1 MENSKKRSTGIGEIL
16 YRFRYLIIVVVFAVS
31 GFLELSGSSISM
43 WEDFIG
49 IQSQSGDGDLF
60 GQARM
65 IRSDEWAVNTP
76 MAFSQ
81 YFAKDGSFPYF
92 SETLRGAK
100 TDAFIVYGQPVL
112 SWEVIFRPFQWG
124 YLLFAPA
131 RGLSFFWCGRFLAL
145 LMISFE
151 LGMYLFN
158 RRKSYAVAYSALLS
172 LSPVVQWWFAINGLV
187 EMLVFGQAVLL
198 IVSAY
203 FNQRQYWKKIL
214 LALGL
219 AWCGGCYILVFYPPW
234 QIPLGYVFLFLL
246 IGITAKEYKK
256 DLWCW
261 KKDIPVILGAL
272 LILGIAMGAIV
283 CKSWNTIQTVMNTA
297 YPGTRSFAG
306 GGALRKLFNWAQGI
320 LYPFMEPAFGGT
332 NVCEE
337 ASVISFFPLGI
348 LVGLWVLIKEKKRDA
363 MLISLLTGTVF
374 LTAYCVLP
382 WPEILAKAT
391 LLSNC
396 QPDRAV
402 LAVGFISLILLLYAS
417 VISEKAPGKAAV
429 GIVGVF
435 FAGGTMVFLYKSLP
449 ELYVAK
455 RQVAAVC
462 VILTVSLILVGIL
475 WYKWKSTV
483 FAWGCIVLAVLNGA
497 FVNPIHK
504 GVDVIYTNPLVQ
516 AVAAEADSDDKQGLW
531 IVENIGFP
539 CINIPIMTGAP
550 TINCTNTYPVL
561 ERWKKLDS
569 TGIYEDTYNRYVH
582 IFMQLKEDGETV
594 FENPQTAP
602 DHLNITLPAKE
613 LKTLNVK
620 HILTNRD
627 LSEFESDNVKFKLK
641 NQVGNYRIYDVI
653 TQE

>member
-1 MENSKKRSTGIGEIL
+1 MGCEHTYGI
-16 YRFRYLIIVVVFAVS
+16 FTVFCK
-31 GFLELSGSSISM
+31 GRELS
-43 WEDFIG
+43 
-49 IQSQSGDGDLF
+49 
-60 GQARM
+60 
-65 IRSDEWAVNTP
+65 
-76 MAFSQ
+76 
-81 YFAKDGSFPYF
+81 YF

-396 QPDRAV
+396 QPDRVV

-429 GIVGVF
+429 GIVGV
-435 FAGGTMVFLYKSLP
+435 SLP
-449 ELYVAK
+449 EERWYFYKVC
-455 RQVAAVC
+455 RNCMWQRGGAVC
-462 VILTVSLILVGIL
+462 VMLYSFPNSWGIL
-475 WYKWKSTV
+475 WYKWKS
-483 FAWGCIVLAVLNGA
+483 LNSFCLGLYRSGGFKRA